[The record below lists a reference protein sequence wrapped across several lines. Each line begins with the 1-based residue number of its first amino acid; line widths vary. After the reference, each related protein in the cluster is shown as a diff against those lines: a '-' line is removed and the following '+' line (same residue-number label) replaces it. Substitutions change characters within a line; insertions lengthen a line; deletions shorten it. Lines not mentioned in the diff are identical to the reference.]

1 MALNASLLQSSLEL
15 VSGREERVTERFYEI
30 LFARHP
36 EVRPLFGRDTREQA
50 AMLQETI
57 VAVLDHLDDAG
68 WLEDR
73 LHELGRRHVDYGVT
87 PVMYS
92 WVAGS
97 LVTTFA
103 EVAGDDWTPAM
114 ERAWH
119 DALAVIAEVMLA
131 AYPDDALAGE
141 ERRSA

>member
-1 MALNASLLQSSLEL
+1 LNAPLLQSSLAL

-36 EVRPLFGRDTREQA
+36 QVRPLFGRDTREQA

-57 VAVLDHLDDAG
+57 VSVLDHLDDAE
-68 WLEDR
+68 WLEER
-73 LHELGRRHVDYGVT
+73 LHDLGRRHVGYGVT
-87 PVMYS
+87 AEMYG

-97 LVTTFA
+97 LVATFA

-119 DALAVIAEVMLA
+119 DALDVVANVMLD
-131 AYPDDALAGE
+131 AYPDVQSGE
-141 ERRSA
+141 ELRKIA